1 MSDFR
6 IDVDRMRDL
15 VTKLDQA
22 DDRMRGVCERL
33 GKVGPNGLGTGDLDE
48 ACDEFQS
55 QWGDG
60 IKRIADASKTMHEKL
75 ALTLEAYTA
84 NEDETKKV
92 FDGK

>member
-15 VTKLDQA
+15 VNKLDQA

-33 GKVGPNGLGTGDLDE
+33 KKVGPNGLGTDDLDD

-60 IKRIADASKTMHEKL
+60 IKRIADASKTMHDKL
-75 ALTLEAYTA
+75 ELTLEAYTA